1 MIMMEVVYD
10 EDERG
15 MYSVD
20 EEFMGGFF
28 TIISMWSAL
37 KVFFLSFFFSL
48 YLPVVVVC
56 FFVFLKRNRNC
67 IVHS

>member
-37 KVFFLSFFFSL
+37 KVFFKFIFLFIFYPLFFF
-48 YLPVVVVC
+48 
-56 FFVFLKRNRNC
+56 FFF
-67 IVHS
+67 

>member
-1 MIMMEVVYD
+1 MIMMQVVYD

-37 KVFFLSFFFSL
+37 KVFF
-48 YLPVVVVC
+48 
-56 FFVFLKRNRNC
+56 
-67 IVHS
+67 